1 VKAAQPTA
9 RSNSWVPAG
18 NLFLGDNRHNSSDS
32 RHQSPTFGLGFVP
45 VELVVGRIIATFPA
59 GGD

>member
-18 NLFLGDNRHNSSDS
+18 NLFLGDNSNDS
-32 RHQSPTFGLGFVP
+32 RHQSSTFGLGFVP
-45 VELVVGRIIATFPA
+45 VELVVGRVIATFPA
-59 GGD
+59 GGE